1 LSRILLTGG
10 AGFIG
15 CHAARQLLEKGYE
28 VGIYDSFVNYVYPL
42 NQVHIDNIL
51 NRIKPIESRV
61 KMYRGGTHDHDCL
74 RRALMDFRPQRVIHL
89 AAMPLANLAVE
100 HPEEAV
106 QAILMGT
113 LNLLQA
119 ARELGSIER
128 IVYVS
133 SSMVYGDFV
142 RVPVQEEDAKDPK
155 EVYGSMKYSGELLVR
170 AFGRLFGL
178 DCAIVRPS
186 AVYGPTDNNRRVL
199 GIFLE
204 NALSGQ
210 PLVVR
215 GANNALDFTYVE
227 DAARGI
233 LCAALHEK
241 ASGKVFNIT
250 RGRGRTIQE
259 AAEIVARLVPNTR
272 IELAERDARMPVRG
286 TLDVARARAE
296 IDFNPRVDLEEGLER
311 YHAYLVDQRRRG
323 IWPAR

>member
-1 LSRILLTGG
+1 MSRVLLTGG

-15 CHAARQLLEKGYE
+15 CHVAGQLLEKGYE
-28 VGIYDSFVNYVYPL
+28 VAIYDSFVNYVYPL
-42 NQVHIDNIL
+42 NQVHIDNIV
-51 NRIKPIESRV
+51 NRLEPVEKNV
-61 KMYRGGTHDHDCL
+61 KIYRGGTHDHDCL

-119 ARELGSIER
+119 ARELDLER

-133 SSMVYGDFV
+133 SSMVYGDFA

-178 DCAIVRPS
+178 DHSIVRPS

-204 NALSGQ
+204 NALSGR
-210 PLVVR
+210 PLEVR

-233 LCAALHEK
+233 VCAALHEK
-241 ASGKVFNIT
+241 ASGKAFNVT

-259 AAEIVARLVPNTR
+259 AAEIVAKLVPGTT
-272 IELAERDARMPVRG
+272 IQLAERDTRMPVRG
-286 TLDVARARAE
+286 TLDISRARAE
-296 IDFNPRVDLEEGLER
+296 IDFNPSVDLEEGLAR

-323 IWPAR
+323 VWRRS

>member
-1 LSRILLTGG
+1 VSRVLLTGG

-15 CHAARQLLEKGYE
+15 CHVAGQLLEKGHE
-28 VGIYDSFVNYVYPL
+28 VAIYDSFVNYVYPL
-42 NQVHIDNIL
+42 NQVHIDNIV
-51 NRIKPIESRV
+51 NRLEPVEKNV
-61 KMYRGGTHDHDCL
+61 KIYRGGTHDHDCL

-119 ARELGSIER
+119 ARELDLER

-133 SSMVYGDFV
+133 SSMVYGDFA

-178 DCAIVRPS
+178 DHSIVRPS

-204 NALSGQ
+204 NALSGR
-210 PLVVR
+210 PLEVR

-233 LCAALHEK
+233 VCAALHEK
-241 ASGKVFNIT
+241 ASGKAFNVT

-259 AAEIVARLVPNTR
+259 AAEIVAKLVPGTT
-272 IELAERDARMPVRG
+272 IQLAERDTRMPVRG
-286 TLDVARARAE
+286 TLDISRARAE
-296 IDFNPRVDLEEGLER
+296 IDFNPSVDLEEGLAR

-323 IWPAR
+323 VWRRS